1 MSKKYKIAVFS
12 DLKESLGNTLK
23 STLSLAKM
31 LNGDITIFHVKK
43 ATEVVTED
51 SQLSAIRSLNSEFIT
66 MDNDIK
72 AIVTSYSKDFGV
84 TMSYSC
90 AIGNLKNEIATY
102 IKKEKPDFIVLGK
115 RKSNFFNIL
124 GDKLIPFVLKI
135 HKGPI
140 FLTDEINVLDYG
152 NDLSLGVLSNT
163 EETLIADLTENLLLH
178 SQKPLK
184 SFKILKNIST
194 ISRPI
199 KSQQKK
205 EVEFIFESNS
215 NSIKNLSNYI
225 TKNKINLLC
234 INRFENK
241 KNKDSAALSMP
252 ANISD
257 IVNNVNIPL
266 LLMGQNNYTV

>member
-12 DLKESLGNTLK
+12 DMKESLGNTLK
-23 STLSLAKM
+23 STLNLAKM
-31 LNGDITIFHVKK
+31 LNGEIAIFHVKK
-43 ATEVVTED
+43 GTEVVTEA

-66 MDNDIK
+66 MENDIK
-72 AIVTSYSKDFGV
+72 SIVNSFSKEFGV

-90 AIGNLKNEIATY
+90 AIGNLKNEIADY

-115 RKSNFFNIL
+115 KKSNFFNIL

-163 EETLIADLTENLLLH
+163 EETLIADLTEDLLLH

-184 SFKILKNIST
+184 SFKILKNMNT
-194 ISRPI
+194 ITKPLA
-199 KSQQKK
+199 SQQKK
-205 EVEFIFESNS
+205 EVEFIFENNS
-215 NSIKNLSNYI
+215 NSMKNLSNYI

-234 INRFENK
+234 VNRFENK
-241 KNKDSAALSMP
+241 KKKDSSALSMP

-257 IVNNVNIPL
+257 MVNNINVPL